1 MLRAKGG
8 DRSAFAK
15 VYALGW
21 EPVRR
26 AVESAGFDR
35 SLAED
40 VAQETF
46 VKLWFAKESYSPALR
61 VLPWAR
67 TIARRTLIDV
77 LRRRRTER
85 AVARTLETAGPS
97 PSASVDA
104 SIDARRRVR
113 AVEESMRA
121 LPPSQARALA
131 AVATNAASL
140 SDVAKELG
148 ESPVALRLRV
158 HRARAALRS
167 RLGDSLGAAAP

>member
-8 DRSAFAK
+8 DRLAFAR

-40 VAQETF
+40 IAQETF
-46 VKLWFAKESYSPALR
+46 VKLWHAKESYSPHLR

-85 AVARTLETAGPS
+85 EMSRTIEMAAPLACASIE
-97 PSASVDA
+97 ASV
-104 SIDARRRVR
+104 DARRRVR
-113 AVEESMRA
+113 AVVESMRS
-121 LPPSQARALA
+121 LPQTQARALA
-131 AVATNAASL
+131 AVATTAASL
-140 SDVAKELG
+140 SDVAREMG

-167 RLGDSLGAAAP
+167 RLGDQARAAD